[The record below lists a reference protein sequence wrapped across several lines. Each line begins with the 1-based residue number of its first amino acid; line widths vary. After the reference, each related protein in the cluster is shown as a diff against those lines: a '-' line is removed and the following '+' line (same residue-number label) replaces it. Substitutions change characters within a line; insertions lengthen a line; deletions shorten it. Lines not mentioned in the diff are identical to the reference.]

1 MATRI
6 LIADDH
12 ELMRA
17 VLRNLI
23 NAHEGWHVCA
33 EATNGSE
40 AVVQEKKLHPDLIV
54 LDLAMPVMDGMQAA
68 REIRKNTPRA
78 RMVMFTLHASPE
90 VEQHAKQVGVTRVV
104 SKAKNGGRLVTAIE
118 QVLDERGGQESDSE
132 TDDTE
137 EYTGPVGGESV
148 REIRV
153 HQQGLSEG
161 RAAQNAAERQMSREP
176 AVASESSGQE
186 NAARK
191 SPETDDSGGK
201 SADGADG
208 PAVSAK

>member
-12 ELMRA
+12 EMMRA
-17 VLRNLI
+17 VVRNLI
-23 NAHEGWHVCA
+23 NAHEGWQVCA

-40 AVVQEKKLHPDLIV
+40 AVVQEKKLHPDVIV

-68 REIRKNTPRA
+68 REIRKNTPGA
-78 RMVMFTLHASPE
+78 RMVMFTLHASAE

-118 QVLDERGGQESDSE
+118 QVLDETGCQESDSE
-132 TDDTE
+132 TDDTG
-137 EYTGPVGGESV
+137 EYTGPVGESV

-176 AVASESSGQE
+176 AVASESSGHE
-186 NAARK
+186 DATRK
-191 SPETDDSGGK
+191 SPQTDDSGGK
-201 SADGADG
+201 SADDADG
-208 PAVSAK
+208 PAASAK